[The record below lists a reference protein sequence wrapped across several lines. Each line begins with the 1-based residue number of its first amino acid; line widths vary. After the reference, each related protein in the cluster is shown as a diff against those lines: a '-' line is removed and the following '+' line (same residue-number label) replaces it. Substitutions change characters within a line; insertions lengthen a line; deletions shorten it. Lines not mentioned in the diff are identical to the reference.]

1 MCMNLT
7 KTNGLG
13 HYKFL
18 LQMKV
23 NMKLKFSLKILKPG
37 LVQLNVTRLLAV
49 SLETIICLLKV
60 PTPLQ
65 NKEKFIVNQLLE
77 AKLSKNLSKRQMTTV
92 LMRET
97 TLTRTLMKMLGNG

>member
-1 MCMNLT
+1 
-7 KTNGLG
+7 
-13 HYKFL
+13 
-18 LQMKV
+18 MKV
-23 NMKLKFSLKILKPG
+23 NMKVKFSLKILKPG

-49 SLETIICLLKV
+49 CLETIICPLKV

-65 NKEKFIVNQLLE
+65 NKEKFIVNLLLE